1 MDSQWSVP
9 SCFCGFLRL
18 VWDALGISRS
28 PETFLPKTSRISEWQ
43 DPTIPSWYVMICP
56 SSFHLVSIYF
66 LYMFYINVPWLLSF
80 PIPHRIVSPGWLL
93 PPWSQPCLC
102 CTNSCGPSRDPSVAA
117 AIRIS
122 RAPWIRDLEVVS
134 GGRGL
139 CREPT
144 GQLIQIYIY
153 TYIYIIYNIYIY
165 IYIIYIY
172 IHIYICISKYGE
184 VIFEYIWY
192 G

>member
-1 MDSQWSVP
+1 MISSKLFLWLPSLGLGCFGNLKEPRNLPSQN
-9 SCFCGFLRL
+9 FENFRM
-18 VWDALGISRS
+18 A
-28 PETFLPKTSRISEWQ
+28 

-66 LYMFYINVPWLLSF
+66 LYMFYINVPWLPSF

-153 TYIYIIYNIYIY
+153 IHTYI
-165 IYIIYIY
+165 
-172 IHIYICISKYGE
+172 
-184 VIFEYIWY
+184 
-192 G
+192 